1 MLQVI
6 FSINK
11 LEISRFKRYSCLIG
25 KSKKNVLAGAHKT
38 FERRQHAYMYLPAL
52 KAQYEGK
59 MEIDNI
65 SLWPPLHEPGLT
77 INPGWLA
84 SPGQPVYE

>member
-11 LEISRFKRYSCLIG
+11 PEISRFERYSCLIG

-38 FERRQHAYMYLPAL
+38 FERRKHVHVLTSL
-52 KAQYEGK
+52 KG
-59 MEIDNI
+59 
-65 SLWPPLHEPGLT
+65 T
-77 INPGWLA
+77 I
-84 SPGQPVYE
+84 

>member
-38 FERRQHAYMYLPAL
+38 FERRQHANMYMYLP
-52 KAQYEGK
+52 G
-59 MEIDNI
+59 
-65 SLWPPLHEPGLT
+65 T
-77 INPGWLA
+77 I
-84 SPGQPVYE
+84 